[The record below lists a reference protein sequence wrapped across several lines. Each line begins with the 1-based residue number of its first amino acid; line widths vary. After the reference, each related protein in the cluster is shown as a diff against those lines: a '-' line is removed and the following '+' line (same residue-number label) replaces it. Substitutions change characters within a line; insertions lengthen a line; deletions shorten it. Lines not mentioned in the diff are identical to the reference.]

1 MLAVAALLV
10 VAGCTPPGLP
20 APIAPTASASASGV
34 APPPDTLTVG
44 VDQAPA
50 GFNPHAL
57 ADYSAAAQAVAGLVL
72 PSAFT
77 VDAAG
82 NRVLSAD
89 LLESAQIVT
98 QTPFTVSYRLNRA
111 AAWSDGTPISAEDF
125 SYLRDAMTA
134 QPGTVDPAGYRLIS
148 AIRSVDA
155 GKTVDVQFTQPVADW
170 ETLFSPLVPAHIM
183 KDSPSGWAGALSTGI
198 PVSGNRYKMIDLDTT
213 TGEVTLARND
223 KFWGSQPGPAS
234 VVLRVG
240 SSAALL
246 AALNRGDIQAA
257 LLSPATAQA
266 LPAPRRT
273 AVRAPG
279 AVSLVFDT
287 RAGPT
292 ADRDVRTAIGLG
304 LDGDRLRADLVG
316 SGGGSDAASALS
328 VLPVS
333 SQVSL
338 PPSTSAATGSADWG
352 GGDTEAATA
361 ALQQA
366 GYRRAGVY
374 LTKAGS
380 PLRLTLQFLST
391 DPRLAATALDIQQQL
406 GQVGIE
412 VDLAPLDT
420 PLALVDRALGLTT
433 QATSGGMSLLFVTR
447 GSSDALAA
455 GSAFGCPSTTAP
467 NSGQTSRTPTPTPSG
482 TGGNLSGYCAQD
494 LDLVMA
500 QAIGSEAGTGLS
512 RVDNR
517 LWSDLPVIPIGTP
530 VTTFAVGAGLT
541 AVIAAAGP
549 GWTWTGPLA
558 GLPSWPAR

>member
-1 MLAVAALLV
+1 MLTVAALLV

-20 APIAPTASASASGV
+20 APIVPTASASASGV
-34 APPPDTLTVG
+34 APPPDTLIVG

-57 ADYSAAAQAVAGLVL
+57 ADYSVAGQAVAGLVL

-155 GKTVDVQFTQPVADW
+155 GKTVQVQFTQPVADW
-170 ETLFSPLVPAHIM
+170 QTLFSPLVPAHIM

-240 SSAALL
+240 TSAALL
-246 AALNRGDIQAA
+246 AALDRGDIQAA
-257 LLSPATAQA
+257 LLAPAAAQA
-266 LPAPRRT
+266 LPASRRT
-273 AVRAPG
+273 AIRGPG

-287 RAGPT
+287 RAGAT
-292 ADRDVRTAIGLG
+292 ADRDVRTAVGLG
-304 LDGDRLRADLVG
+304 LDGDRLRADLAGG
-316 SGGGSDAASALS
+316 SGTPSALS
-328 VLPVS
+328 ILPVS

-338 PPSTSAATGSADWG
+338 PTTTTSAGASTSWGS
-352 GGDTEAATA
+352 GDITAATA
-361 ALQQA
+361 ALKEA

-374 LTKAGS
+374 LTKDGS

-391 DPRLAATALDIQQQL
+391 DERLAATALDIQRQL

-420 PLALVDRALGLTT
+420 TLAIVDRALGLTT

-447 GSSDALAA
+447 DTSDALTA
-455 GSAFGCPSTTAP
+455 GSAFGCPGAGAA
-467 NSGQTSRTPTPTPSG
+467 NSGPASRTPAPTPPA

-494 LDLVMA
+494 LDLVIG
-500 QAIGSEAGTGLS
+500 QAISSGAASGLS
-512 RVDNR
+512 QVDSR

-530 VTTFAVGAGLT
+530 MTTFAVGNRLT

-558 GLPSWPAR
+558 GLPSWSAR